1 MQVNPAEV
9 DKLLWKATKEGLYMV
24 RSNVG
29 LWKGKKCF
37 YAPSKS
43 CLESDYSHKS
53 RLFCIGVLVGRD
65 NDFGST

>member
-29 LWKGKKCF
+29 LWKGKS
-37 YAPSKS
+37 ASM
-43 CLESDYSHKS
+43 L
-53 RLFCIGVLVGRD
+53 LQNLVWNQIIPTKVGFFVSECWWVR
-65 NDFGST
+65 